1 MMRILRQLAAAIRLL
16 VVMTVLLGFGYPLLI
31 TVIAQSTMPQ
41 RADGSLVRVGGR
53 VVGSSLLGQSYS
65 GQQWFQGRP
74 SASDYSGATSG
85 GTNLAIDDPREVA
98 AVNELRQRLLRENPD
113 AVGPVPPDAL
123 TASGSGLDPDISPA
137 YATWQVPRIARLR
150 GIPVAT
156 LTALVASSVQGRT
169 LGFLGEPRVDVL
181 ELNLRLEGLGGSGSG

>member
-1 MMRILRQLAAAIRLL
+1 MMGVLRQMAASIRLL
-16 VVMTVLLGFGYPLLI
+16 VVMTAVLGFGYPLLI
-31 TVIAQSTMPQ
+31 TGIAQVTMPQ
-41 RADGSLVRVGGR
+41 RAAGSLVRVDGR
-53 VVGSSLLGQSYS
+53 VIGSSLLGQSYA

-98 AVNELRQRLLRENPD
+98 TVNALRQRLLRANPD

-137 YATWQVPRIARLR
+137 YAYWQAPRIAKLR
-150 GIPVAT
+150 GIPAAT
-156 LTALVASSVQGRT
+156 IDALIARSVQGRT
-169 LGFLGEPRVDVL
+169 LGFLGEPRVNVL
-181 ELNLRLEGLGGSGSG
+181 DLNLRLAGLRG